1 MFVSAGVW
9 QARGEEAGKPCE
21 EKVWARGE
29 KTGRSLVR
37 RSDVARRNETYY
49 AERGEEKEEEGEKS
63 RRKKK
68 AGRRR
73 RKRSEKAPEEEESGA
88 KKKEKQEKSPGGR
101 RKRGEGEGKEGKKPR
116 KRNEMVARRKTWKDL
131 YPFKGTDLC
140 REVYPRGN

>member
-1 MFVSAGVW
+1 MK
-9 QARGEEAGKPCE
+9 KP
-21 EKVWARGE
+21 
-29 KTGRSLVR
+29 
-37 RSDVARRNETYY
+37 
-49 AERGEEKEEEGEKS
+49 

-73 RKRSEKAPEEEESGA
+73 RKSRKKAPEEEESGA

>member
-1 MFVSAGVW
+1 MCTKCCAYEGASPFVRKCGSVAG
-9 QARGEEAGKPCE
+9 AR
-21 EKVWARGE
+21 RG
-29 KTGRSLVR
+29 GRAKGRESV
-37 RSDVARRNETYY
+37 DARRNEMYY
-49 AERGEEKEEEGEKS
+49 VGRGEEKEEEGEKS

-88 KKKEKQEKSPGGR
+88 KKKEKQEKSPRGR
-101 RKRGEGEGKEGKKPR
+101 RKRGEGGEGKEGKKPR